1 MISSSPHIWPLKGGV
16 HPDFHKEEST
26 QQAIAIAPLPDK
38 LIVPIRQHIGELG
51 KLVVHVNDYVYKGQ
65 VLTTQPKGLG
75 SLTHAPTSGTIVD
88 SGRYPI
94 PHVSGF
100 SCPGIILKPDGK
112 EDWGEHR
119 LTPYSNHLSVHKNQ
133 LLERLYQAGL
143 VGLGGAAFPSM
154 VKISAAD
161 KATIKTLIINA
172 AECEPYI
179 TCDDMLMREN
189 ANELIQGIL
198 ILIQLLQPEQC
209 LIGIEENK
217 PEAIAAMQDAVAT
230 TNNNVIKLVA
240 IPSIY
245 PSGDEKQLI
254 QILTGIA
261 IPKSILSFDYGIL
274 CHNIA
279 TVHSIYN
286 AVVKGE
292 PLISRTVTVTGSG
305 VKHPQNFKALIGT
318 PFHHLINTAG
328 GYTKKAER
336 LLMGGPMMGF
346 AMQTDEV
353 PVVKATNCIL
363 ALSEAELPY
372 SLTMAMPC
380 IRCGKC
386 ADVCP
391 VDLLPQ
397 QLYWHAR
404 AEDLEKVQQHK
415 LFDCIECGCCSYVC
429 PSNIPLVS
437 YYRHAKGAVKANAEK
452 LQKIDK
458 ARERHEYREFRLQR
472 EKDERK
478 AKLAKHKAA
487 LQKKKAAMAAAK
499 ANGNNKQNDVSDVI
513 KAAMERTKAKKAA
526 AQQQAKHYSQPRNTD
541 NLTAAQQQQIDQA
554 DARRTASTKK
564 HTETDSK

>member
-1 MISSSPHIWPLKGGV
+1 MTSSSHRIWPLKGGV
-16 HPDFHKEEST
+16 HPNFHKEESS
-26 QQAIAIAPLPDK
+26 QQAIAIVPLPDK

-51 KLVVHVNDYVYKGQ
+51 ELVVQVNDYVYKGQ
-65 VLTTQPKGLG
+65 VLTTQPEGLG

-88 SGRYPI
+88 IGRYPI

-100 SCPGIILKPDGK
+100 SCPGVILKPDGK
-112 EDWGEHR
+112 EEWGKHR
-119 LTPYSNHLSVHKNQ
+119 LTPYSNYLSAHKNQ

-161 KATIKTLIINA
+161 KSTIKTLIINA

-189 ANELIQGIL
+189 ADELIQGIL
-198 ILIQLLQPEQC
+198 ILIQLLQPTHC

-230 TNNNVIKLVA
+230 ANNNVINIVA

-254 QILTGIA
+254 HILTGIS
-261 IPKSILSFDYGIL
+261 IPKSTLSFDYGIL

-279 TVHSIYN
+279 TIHSIYN

-292 PLISRTVTVTGSG
+292 PLIARTVTVTGSG
-305 VKHPQNFKALIGT
+305 VKPPQNFKVLIGT
-318 PFHHLINTAG
+318 PFHHLITTAG
-328 GYTKKAER
+328 GYTEKAER

-386 ADVCP
+386 AEVCP

-429 PSNIPLVS
+429 PSNIPLVN
-437 YYRHAKGAVKANAEK
+437 YYRHAKGAVRANTEK
-452 LQKIDK
+452 LQKTDQ

-499 ANGNNKQNDVSDVI
+499 ASGNDKQSDVSDVI

-526 AQQQAKHYSQPRNTD
+526 AQQQAKHSPRNTD

-554 DARRTASTKK
+554 DARRSASTKK
-564 HTETDSK
+564 HTETDKH

>member
-1 MISSSPHIWPLKGGV
+1 MTSSSHRIWPLKGGV
-16 HPDFHKEEST
+16 HPAFHKEEST
-26 QQAIAIAPLPDK
+26 QQSISNAPLPDK

-51 KLVVHVNDYVYKGQ
+51 ELVVNVNDYVYKGQ
-65 VLTTQPKGLG
+65 VLTKQTEGLG
-75 SLTHAPTSGTIVD
+75 ALTHAPTSGTIID
-88 SGRYPI
+88 KGRYPI

-100 SCPGIILKPDGK
+100 SCPGVILKPDGK
-112 EDWGEHR
+112 EDWGGHR
-119 LTPYSNHLSVHKNQ
+119 LSPHPNHLSANKNSI
-133 LLERLYQAGL
+133 LERLHQAGI
-143 VGLGGAAFPSM
+143 VGLGGAAFPTT
-154 VKISAAD
+154 VKITASH

-172 AECEPYI
+172 VECEPYI
-179 TCDDMLMREN
+179 SCDDMLMRES
-189 ANELIQGIL
+189 ADEIIQGIL
-198 ILIQLLQPEQC
+198 ILIQLLQPAQC
-209 LIGIEENK
+209 LIGIEDNK
-217 PEAIAAMQDAVAT
+217 PEAIAAMQKAAIT
-230 TNNNVIKLVA
+230 ANNNIIKIIA

-261 IPKSILSFDYGIL
+261 IPKHTLSFDDGIL

-305 VKHPQNFKALIGT
+305 IKHPQNFKVLIGT
-318 PFHHLINTAG
+318 SFHHLITAAG
-328 GYTKKAER
+328 GYTAKAER

-346 AMQTDEV
+346 SMQTDEV
-353 PVVKATNCIL
+353 PVVKATNCVL

-386 ADVCP
+386 AEACP

-452 LQKIDK
+452 LQKTDQ
-458 ARERHEYREFRLQR
+458 ARERHEYRELRLQR

-487 LQKKKAAMAAAK
+487 LQKKKAAVAAAK
-499 ANGNNKQNDVSDVI
+499 ASGNEQQSAVSDVI

-526 AQQQAKHYSQPRNTD
+526 AQQQSKQPQRRNTD
-541 NLTAAQQQQIDQA
+541 KLTAAQQQQIDQA
-554 DARRTASTKK
+554 DARRAASTHKS
-564 HTETDSK
+564 TETDKK